1 MDLKSKNCLVIGLGK
16 SGLSAALLLKKLKA
30 NVRVSD
36 SSKEGKI
43 ISNINILKKHG
54 INQIET
60 GKHSKSFL
68 DNCEIVI
75 VSPGIP
81 MDNILIV
88 SARAMGLPVIS
99 EVELGYLNC
108 RAPIIAI
115 TGTNG
120 KTTTAGL
127 SANLLKNAGYKTFLC
142 GNIGKPFCD
151 VAQKAKEK
159 DYVVLEVSSFQLL
172 TSDKLKPKV
181 SIILNVDQ
189 DHLDYHLDFK
199 EYYMAKAGIFKRQDS
214 NDFCVLRKEDLNNY
228 YKSIDIKAQVTTVS
242 QQLPADIYLKGQ
254 DIISDGMKF
263 AKLSGINLDNIKA
276 AENFLFLT
284 ALSKIL
290 NISDEILFKTVSD
303 FKGLAHRIEY
313 VGDFNGVRYIDDSK
327 ATNISATRQAL
338 KTISKP
344 VILLAGGLDKEIDFK
359 ALKLDFFDNVKLIIL
374 TGEARHKLR
383 EALEDIKPLKVI
395 ESFKEA
401 VVYAKSRALKGDVVL
416 LSPMCASFDEFSSYK
431 ERGRVFQNIVK
442 EINS

>member
-1 MDLKSKNCLVIGLGK
+1 MKSKNCLVIGLGK

-36 SSKEGKI
+36 SSKESKI

-75 VSPGIP
+75 VSPGIS
-81 MDNILIV
+81 MDNVLIV
-88 SARAMGLPVIS
+88 AAGSMGLPVIS

-120 KTTTAGL
+120 KTTTASL

-151 VAQKAKEK
+151 IAQKAEEK

-181 SIILNVDQ
+181 SMILNVDQ
-189 DHLDYHLDFK
+189 DHLDYHANFK
-199 EYYMAKAGIFKRQDS
+199 EYYMAKAGIFKMQDS
-214 NDFCVLRKEDLNNY
+214 NDFCVLREKDFNDY
-228 YKSIDIKAQVTTVS
+228 YRNINIKAQVATVS
-242 QQLPADIYLKGQ
+242 QRLPADIYLKGQ
-254 DIISDGMKF
+254 DIISYGVKF
-263 AKLSGINLDNIKA
+263 AKLSEINLDNIKA
-276 AENFLFLT
+276 TENFLFLA
-284 ALSKIL
+284 ALSKVL
-290 NISDEILFKTVSD
+290 NISDEILFKTVND
-303 FKGLAHRIEY
+303 FKGLAHRIEN

-327 ATNISATRQAL
+327 ATNVSATRQAL
-338 KTISKP
+338 KTISEP
-344 VILLAGGLDKEIDFK
+344 VILLAGGLDKKTDFK
-359 ALKLDFFDNVKLIIL
+359 ALNLDFFDNVKLIVL

-383 EALEDIKPLKVI
+383 EALKNIKPLKVI
-395 ESFKEA
+395 ENFKEA
-401 VVYAKSRALKGDVVL
+401 VVYAKNRALKGDVVL

-431 ERGRVFQNIVK
+431 ERGDVFQNIVK